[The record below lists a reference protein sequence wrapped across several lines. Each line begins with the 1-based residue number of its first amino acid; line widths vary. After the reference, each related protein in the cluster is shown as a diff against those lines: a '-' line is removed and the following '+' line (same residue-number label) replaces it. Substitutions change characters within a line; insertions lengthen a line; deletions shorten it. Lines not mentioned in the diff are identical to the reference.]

1 MLIGPFQPQLLLSS
15 IAFIS
20 NLKEMGEPVASMQEM
35 SACPAEHMLRSRSAP
50 VVLFLHKGLC
60 GTDSGKIQSCL
71 CDGKQS
77 ISGALGVKPALLSY
91 AET

>member
-1 MLIGPFQPQLLLSS
+1 
-15 IAFIS
+15 
-20 NLKEMGEPVASMQEM
+20 MQEV

-50 VVLFLHKGLC
+50 VVLLLHKELC
-60 GTDSGKIQSCL
+60 GTDAAKLQSCL

-77 ISGALGVKPALLSY
+77 TSGALGVKPALLSY